1 MQALTVN
8 KCTNGTDIEL
18 TTLEHAGSTPNKG
31 EQKKMKL

>member
-8 KCTNGTDIEL
+8 KSTNGTDIEL

-31 EQKKMKL
+31 EQQKMKL